1 MQNSTN
7 TSELGYKQKYTLK
20 QMELNSLLEITQ
32 AINNNMSEDNL
43 YKIYEFTIR
52 ANLNISQLVLI
63 VKDEEDWE
71 KKVVYGLNSSEDLLL
86 DQTYLEIDEV
96 TAIKKPTNSM
106 GFEWAIPVKH
116 KNNMLAV
123 VLVAQS
129 KNQPEELNTI
139 FLQAISNLIIVAIEN
154 KKLARTQLAEESFR
168 KELEIAKGVQKLL
181 FPDKL
186 PNGNR
191 LKMQASYL
199 PHHSI
204 GGDYYDYIPINSN
217 QFLICIADVS
227 GKGIPAAIMMSNFQ
241 AALHTLLRQTS
252 NLTEIV
258 EALNFQIME
267 NAKGEQFITFFG
279 AIYDHKL
286 NTLVYVNSGHNPPY
300 LVNSKGKMTT
310 LTEGSTVLGA
320 FDELPFINEGFID
333 NLDGFTLFAYTD
345 GLTETENPQGE
356 ELGSEPLEEYFSKN
370 YTKPLTEIHSDFLK
384 MADKF
389 RVAVPYRDDITMLSC
404 KVEPKR

>member
-1 MQNSTN
+1 MPDNTKSTSLN
-7 TSELGYKQKYTLK
+7 YKQKYTLK

-52 ANLNISQLVLI
+52 ANQNISQLVLI
-63 VKDEEDWE
+63 VKDDGDWDQ
-71 KKVVYGLNSSEDLLL
+71 KVVYGVNSIEDLML
-86 DQTYLEIDEV
+86 DRDYLEISEV
-96 TAIKKPTNSM
+96 TSIKNPENSM
-106 GFEWAIPVKH
+106 GFEWVIPVKH
-116 KNNMLAV
+116 KKNMLAV

-129 KNQPEELNTI
+129 DNSLNKLNTT

-154 KKLARTQLAEESFR
+154 KRLARTQLAEESFR

-186 PNGNR
+186 PDGNR

-204 GGDYYDYIPINSN
+204 GGDYYDYIPINAN

-241 AALHTLLRQTS
+241 ASLRTLLRQTS

-267 NAKGEQFITFFG
+267 NAKGDQFITFFG
-279 AIYDHKL
+279 AIYDHSL
-286 NTLVYVNSGHNPPY
+286 ATLVYVNSGHNPPY
-300 LVNSKGKMTT
+300 LVNKKGEMIA

-320 FDELPFINEGFID
+320 FDKLPFINEGFID

-345 GLTETENPQGE
+345 GLTETENPAGE
-356 ELGSEPLEEYFSKN
+356 EFGSEPIEAYFSKN
-370 YTKPLTEIHSDFLK
+370 FTKPLTEIHKDILD
-384 MADKF
+384 MADAF
-389 RVAVPYRDDITMLSC
+389 REAIPYRDDITMLSC
-404 KVEPKR
+404 KVEGR

>member
-1 MQNSTN
+1 MPDN
-7 TSELGYKQKYTLK
+7 TKLTSLDYKQKYALK

-52 ANLNISQLVLI
+52 ANQNISQLVLI
-63 VKDEEDWE
+63 VNDQGDWE
-71 KKVVYGLNSSEDLLL
+71 QKVIYGVNTVDDLLL
-86 DQTYLEIDEV
+86 NQSYFEVNDV
-96 TAIKKPTNSM
+96 TAVPDPSVLQ
-106 GFEWAIPVKH
+106 GFEWVIPVKH
-116 KNNMLAV
+116 KNNMLAI

-129 KNQPEELNTI
+129 DTNSDELNTT

-154 KKLARTQLAEESFR
+154 KKMARAQLEEESFR

-186 PNGNR
+186 PDGNR

-204 GGDYYDYIPINSN
+204 GGDYYDYIPINAN

-241 AALHTLLRQTS
+241 ASLHTLLRQTS

-267 NAKGEQFITFFG
+267 NAKGDQFITFFG
-279 AIYDHKL
+279 AIYDHNL

-300 LVNSKGKMTT
+300 LVNGAGKMIE

-333 NLDGFTLFAYTD
+333 NLDSFTLFAYTD
-345 GLTETENPQGE
+345 GLTETENLQGE
-356 ELGSEPLEEYFSKN
+356 EFGNEPLEEYFSQN
-370 YTKPLTEIHSDFLK
+370 YSKPLTEIHNDILA
-384 MADKF
+384 MVDNF
-389 RVAVPYRDDITMLSC
+389 RQAIPYRDDITMLSC
-404 KVEPKR
+404 KVEAR

>member
-1 MQNSTN
+1 MQDNSK
-7 TSELGYKQKYTLK
+7 TSDLDYKQKYTLK

-32 AINNNMSEDNL
+32 AINNNMPENHL

-63 VKDEEDWE
+63 VKEEEDWGQ
-71 KKVVYGLNSSEDLLL
+71 KVVYGIKSIDDLLL
-86 DQTYLEIDEV
+86 DQSYLEVDEV
-96 TAIKKPTNSM
+96 TSIKDPKSSK
-106 GFEWAIPVKH
+106 GFEWVIPVKH
-116 KNNMLAV
+116 KTNMLAV

-129 KNQPEELNTI
+129 KDQPEELNTT

-154 KKLARTQLAEESFR
+154 KRLARTQLAEESFR

-186 PNGNR
+186 PDGAR

-204 GGDYYDYIPINSN
+204 GGDYYDYIPINAN

-279 AIYDHKL
+279 AIYDHSL

-300 LVNSKGKMTT
+300 LVNEKGEMLA

-333 NLDGFTLFAYTD
+333 NLKGFTLFSYTD
-345 GLTETENPQGE
+345 GVTETENPQGE
-356 ELGSEPLEEYFSKN
+356 EFGSEPIEEYFSKN
-370 YTKPLTEIHSDFLK
+370 YKKPLTEIHEDILG
-384 MADKF
+384 MVDAF
-389 RVAVPYRDDITMLSC
+389 REATPYRDDITMLSC
-404 KVEPKR
+404 KVEAR

>member
-1 MQNSTN
+1 MPDKTK
-7 TSELGYKQKYTLK
+7 TSESDYKQKYTLK

-52 ANLNISQLVLI
+52 ANQNISQLVLI
-63 VKDEEDWE
+63 VKDEGDWE
-71 KKVVYGLNSSEDLLL
+71 QRVIYGVNSVDDLLL
-86 DQTYLEIDEV
+86 DQSYFTVDEV
-96 TAIKKPTNSM
+96 TPIPNPQEAK
-106 GFEWAIPVKH
+106 GFEWVVPVKH
-116 KNNMLAV
+116 KDTMLAI

-129 KNQPEELNTI
+129 KEQPEELNTT

-154 KKLARTQLAEESFR
+154 KRLARTQLAEESFR

-186 PNGNR
+186 PDGNR

-241 AALHTLLRQTS
+241 ASLHTLLRQTS

-267 NAKGEQFITFFG
+267 NAKGDQFITFFG
-279 AIYDHKL
+279 AIYDHNL
-286 NTLVYVNSGHNPPY
+286 STLVYVNSGHNPP
-300 LVNSKGKMTT
+300 LLANSKGEILT

-333 NLDGFTLFAYTD
+333 ELDGFTLFAYTD
-345 GLTETENPQGE
+345 GLTETENVLGE
-356 ELGSEPLEEYFSKN
+356 EIGSEPIEDYFKEN
-370 YTKPLTEIHSDFLK
+370 YANPLTQIHTDMLE
-384 MADKF
+384 MIDTF
-389 RVAVPYRDDITMLSC
+389 RQSKPYRDDITMLSC
-404 KVEPKR
+404 KVEAR

>member
-1 MQNSTN
+1 MQDKSKTSTID
-7 TSELGYKQKYTLK
+7 YKHKYSLK

-43 YKIYEFTIR
+43 FKIYEFTIR

-63 VKDEEDWE
+63 VKDGEDWDQ
-71 KKVVYGLNSSEDLLL
+71 KVVYGVKFIEDLML
-86 DQTYLEIDEV
+86 DQYYLEISKV
-96 TAIKKPTNSM
+96 TTVKDPESLL
-106 GFEWAIPVKH
+106 GFEWVIPVKH
-116 KNNMLAV
+116 KNNMLAI

-129 KNQPEELNTI
+129 VDQPEELNTT

-154 KKLARTQLAEESFR
+154 KRLARTQLAEESFR

-186 PNGNR
+186 PDGAR

-279 AIYDHKL
+279 AIYDHNL

-300 LVNSKGKMTT
+300 LVNKKGEMMA

-333 NLDGFTLFAYTD
+333 DLDGFTLFAYTD
-345 GLTETENPQGE
+345 GLTETENPQE
-356 ELGSEPLEEYFSKN
+356 KEFGSEPLEEYFSKN
-370 YTKPLTEIHSDFLK
+370 YHKPLTEIHSDILE
-384 MADKF
+384 MVDNF
-389 RVAVPYRDDITMLSC
+389 RQSKPYRDDITMLSC
-404 KVEPKR
+404 KVEAR

>member
-1 MQNSTN
+1 MQDN
-7 TSELGYKQKYTLK
+7 TKPTDLDYKQKYTLK

-43 YKIYEFTIR
+43 YKIYEFTVR

-63 VKDEEDWE
+63 VKDDEDWDQ
-71 KKVVYGLNSSEDLLL
+71 KVIYGVNSIEDLML
-86 DQTYLEIDEV
+86 DKSYLEIDEV
-96 TAIKKPTNSM
+96 EVVENPENLL
-106 GFEWAIPVKH
+106 GFEWVIPVKH
-116 KNNMLAV
+116 KNSMLAV
-123 VLVAQS
+123 VLVAQAES
-129 KNQPEELNTI
+129 QPEELNTT

-154 KKLARTQLAEESFR
+154 KRLARTQLEEESFR

-181 FPDKL
+181 FPNEL
-186 PNGNR
+186 PDGAR

-241 AALHTLLRQTS
+241 ASLHTLLRQTS
-252 NLTEIV
+252 NLSEIV

-300 LVNSKGKMTT
+300 LVNSDGKMTE

-320 FDELPFINEGFID
+320 FEELPFINEGFID
-333 NLDGFTLFAYTD
+333 DLDGFTLFAYTD
-345 GLTETENPQGE
+345 GLTESENPQEE
-356 ELGSEPLEEYFSKN
+356 ELGSEPLEAYLKEN
-370 YTKPLTEIHSDFLK
+370 HTKSLPDIHQDILE
-384 MADKF
+384 MVDTF
-389 RVAVPYRDDITMLSC
+389 RETKPYRDDITMLSC
-404 KVEPKR
+404 KVEKR

>member
-1 MQNSTN
+1 MQDN
-7 TSELGYKQKYTLK
+7 TKTSDIDYKQKYTLK

-32 AINNNMSEDNL
+32 AINKNMSEENL

-52 ANLNISQLVLI
+52 ANANISQLVLI
-63 VKDEEDWE
+63 VKDHEDWE
-71 KKVVYGLNSSEDLLL
+71 KKVVYGLNSVKDLML
-86 DQTYLEIDEV
+86 DRNYLEIDEV
-96 TAIKKPTNSM
+96 TKIDNPESSM

-116 KNNMLAV
+116 KNSMLAV

-129 KNQPEELNTI
+129 KDQPEELNTT

-154 KKLARTQLAEESFR
+154 KRLARTQLEEESFR

-186 PNGNR
+186 PDGAR

-241 AALHTLLRQTS
+241 AALHTILRQTS

-279 AIYDHKL
+279 AIYDHSL
-286 NTLVYVNSGHNPPY
+286 STLVYVNSGHNPPY
-300 LVNSKGKMTT
+300 LVNSKAEMIA

-320 FDELPFINEGFID
+320 FDDLPFINEGFID

-345 GLTETENPQGE
+345 GLTETENPKE
-356 ELGSEPLEEYFSKN
+356 EEFGSEPLEEYFGKN
-370 YTKPLTEIHSDFLK
+370 YTKPLAEIHTDILA
-384 MADKF
+384 MVDEF
-389 RVAVPYRDDITMLSC
+389 RQTKPYRDDITMLSC
-404 KVEPKR
+404 KVEAR

>member
-1 MQNSTN
+1 MQDNTKLSDST
-7 TSELGYKQKYTLK
+7 YKQKYTLK

-52 ANLNISQLVLI
+52 ANLNIRQLVLI
-63 VKDEEDWE
+63 VREADDWGQ
-71 KKVVYGLNSSEDLLL
+71 KVIFGLNSTEDLML
-86 DQTYLEIDEV
+86 DRKYLEIEKV
-96 TAIKKPTNSM
+96 TPIKDPESSM
-106 GFEWAIPVKH
+106 GFEYAIPVKH
-116 KNNMLAV
+116 KKNMLAV

-129 KNQPEELNTI
+129 KEQPEELNTT

-154 KKLARTQLAEESFR
+154 KRLARTQLEEESFR

-186 PNGNR
+186 PDGAR

-204 GGDYYDYIPINSN
+204 GGDYYDYIPINAN

-241 AALHTLLRQTS
+241 AALRTLLRQTS

-279 AIYDHKL
+279 AIYDHIL

-300 LVNSKGKMTT
+300 LVDKKGKMIA

-333 NLDGFTLFAYTD
+333 DLDGFTLFAYTD
-345 GLTETENPQGE
+345 GLTETENPDEE
-356 ELGSEPLEEYFSKN
+356 ELGSDPLEEYFSKN
-370 YTKPLTEIHSDFLK
+370 YSKSLPEIHQDILE
-384 MADKF
+384 MLDTF
-389 RVAVPYRDDITMLSC
+389 RESKPYRDDITMLSC
-404 KVEPKR
+404 KVEAR

>member
-1 MQNSTN
+1 MQDN
-7 TSELGYKQKYTLK
+7 TKTSDSDYKHKYSLK

-32 AINNNMSEDNL
+32 AINNNMSENNL

-63 VKDEEDWE
+63 VKEAGEWE
-71 KKVVYGLNSSEDLLL
+71 QRVVYGVHSIKELLL
-86 DQTYLEIDEV
+86 DKNYLDIDEV
-96 TAIKKPTNSM
+96 SQIKDPKSLM

-116 KNNMLAV
+116 KNNMLAI

-129 KNQPEELNTI
+129 DDRPKELNTT
-139 FLQAISNLIIVAIEN
+139 FLQAISNIIIVAIEN
-154 KKLARTQLAEESFR
+154 KRLARTQLEEESFR

-186 PNGNR
+186 PDGTR

-204 GGDYYDYIPINSN
+204 GGDYYDYIPINAN

-267 NAKGEQFITFFG
+267 SAKGEQFITFFG
-279 AIYDHKL
+279 AIYDHNL

-300 LVNSKGKMTT
+300 LVNTKGEMIT

-333 NLDGFTLFAYTD
+333 NLEGFTLFAYTD
-345 GLTETENPQGE
+345 GLTETENPEGE
-356 ELGSEPLEEYFSKN
+356 EFGSEPLEEYFREK
-370 YTKPLTEIHSDFLK
+370 YKKPLTEIHSDILE
-384 MADKF
+384 MVDAF
-389 RVAVPYRDDITMLSC
+389 RKSIPYRDDITMLSC
-404 KVEPKR
+404 KVAPR

>member
-1 MQNSTN
+1 MQDN
-7 TSELGYKQKYTLK
+7 TKTSDLDYKQKYTLK

-32 AINNNMSEDNL
+32 AINNNMSEENL

-63 VKDEEDWE
+63 VKDGADWGQ
-71 KKVVYGLNSSEDLLL
+71 KVVYGLSSIDDLLL
-86 DQTYLEIDEV
+86 EQTYLEINKV
-96 TAIKKPTNSM
+96 TSIKDPENSK

-129 KNQPEELNTI
+129 KDQPEELNTT

-154 KKLARTQLAEESFR
+154 KRLARTQLEEESFR

-186 PNGNR
+186 PDGAR

-204 GGDYYDYIPINSN
+204 GGDYYDYIPINAN

-279 AIYDHKL
+279 AIYDHNL

-300 LVNSKGKMTT
+300 LVNKKGKMVA

-333 NLDGFTLFAYTD
+333 DLDGFTLFSYTD

-356 ELGSEPLEEYFSKN
+356 ELGSEPIEEYFSKN
-370 YTKPLTEIHSDFLK
+370 YKKPLTEIHEDILG
-384 MADKF
+384 MADTF
-389 RVAVPYRDDITMLSC
+389 REAIPYRDDITMLSC
-404 KVEPKR
+404 KVEAR

>member
-1 MQNSTN
+1 MPDKEKMQDID
-7 TSELGYKQKYTLK
+7 YKQRYSLK

-52 ANLNISQLVLI
+52 ANQNISQLVLI
-63 VKDEEDWE
+63 VKDDEDWDQ
-71 KKVVYGLNSSEDLLL
+71 KVIYGIKSIDDLML
-86 DQTYLEIDEV
+86 DRNYLEISEV
-96 TAIKKPTNSM
+96 TPIKNPEAAL
-106 GFEWAIPVKH
+106 GFEWAVPVKH
-116 KNNMLAV
+116 KSNMLAV

-129 KNQPEELNTI
+129 ADQPEELNTT

-154 KKLARTQLAEESFR
+154 KRLARTQLQEESFR

-186 PNGNR
+186 PDGNR

-204 GGDYYDYIPINSN
+204 GGDYYDYIPINAN

-267 NAKGEQFITFFG
+267 NAKGDQFITFFG
-279 AIYDHKL
+279 AIYDHSL
-286 NTLVYVNSGHNPPY
+286 STLVYVNSGHNPPY
-300 LVNSKGKMTT
+300 LVDGKGEMVE

-345 GLTETENPQGE
+345 GLTESENPQGE
-356 ELGSEPLEEYFSKN
+356 ELGSEPLEKYFSKN
-370 YTKPLTEIHSDFLK
+370 YTKPLTEIHSDILE
-384 MADKF
+384 MVDSF
-389 RVAVPYRDDITMLSC
+389 REAVPYRDDITMLSC
-404 KVEPKR
+404 KVEAR

>member
-1 MQNSTN
+1 MPDNTK
-7 TSELGYKQKYTLK
+7 TSELDYKQKYTLK

-52 ANLNISQLVLI
+52 ANQNISQLVLI
-63 VKDEEDWE
+63 VKDEDDWE
-71 KKVVYGLNSSEDLLL
+71 QRVIYGVSSVDDLLL
-86 DQTYLEIDEV
+86 DHSYFTVGEV
-96 TAIKKPTNSM
+96 TPIPNPDAAK
-106 GFEWAIPVKH
+106 GFEWVMPVKH
-116 KNNMLAV
+116 KDTMLAV

-129 KNQPEELNTI
+129 KEQPEQLNTT

-154 KKLARTQLAEESFR
+154 KRLARTQLAEESFR

-186 PNGNR
+186 PDGNR

-204 GGDYYDYIPINSN
+204 GGDYYDYIPINAN

-241 AALHTLLRQTS
+241 ASLHTLLRQTS

-267 NAKGEQFITFFG
+267 NAKGDQFITFFG
-279 AIYDHKL
+279 AIYDHNL
-286 NTLVYVNSGHNPPY
+286 STLVYVNSGHNPP
-300 LVNSKGKMTT
+300 LLANSKGEIST
-310 LTEGSTVLGA
+310 LTVGSTVLGA

-333 NLDGFTLFAYTD
+333 ELDSFTLFAYTD
-345 GLTETENPQGE
+345 GLTETENVLGE
-356 ELGSEPLEEYFSKN
+356 EIGSEPIEDYFKEN
-370 YTKPLTEIHSDFLK
+370 YSKPLTQIHSDMLE
-384 MADKF
+384 MIDIF
-389 RVAVPYRDDITMLSC
+389 RKSKPCRDDITMLSC
-404 KVEPKR
+404 KVEAR

>member
-1 MQNSTN
+1 MPDNTKST
-7 TSELGYKQKYTLK
+7 SLDYKQKYTLK

-52 ANLNISQLVLI
+52 ANQHISQLVLI
-63 VKDEEDWE
+63 VKDEGDWDQ
-71 KKVVYGLNSSEDLLL
+71 KVMYGVNSIEDLML
-86 DQTYLEIDEV
+86 DRDYLEINEV
-96 TAIKKPTNSM
+96 TPIKNPQNSM

-129 KNQPEELNTI
+129 KNYPDQLNTI

-154 KKLARTQLAEESFR
+154 KRLARTQLAEESFR

-186 PNGNR
+186 PDGSR
-191 LKMQASYL
+191 LKMEASYL

-204 GGDYYDYIPINSN
+204 GGDYYDYIPINAN

-241 AALHTLLRQTS
+241 ASLHTLLRQTS

-258 EALNFQIME
+258 EALNFQIIK
-267 NAKGEQFITFFG
+267 NAKGDQFITFFG
-279 AIYDHKL
+279 AIYDHSL
-286 NTLVYVNSGHNPPY
+286 STLVYVNSGHNPPY
-300 LVNSKGKMTT
+300 LVDKKGEMIA

-345 GLTETENPQGE
+345 GLTETENPKGE
-356 ELGSEPLEEYFSKN
+356 ELGSEPIEDYFSKN
-370 YTKPLTEIHSDFLK
+370 YTKPLIEIHKDILD
-384 MADKF
+384 MADAF
-389 RVAVPYRDDITMLSC
+389 REAIPYRDDITMLSC
-404 KVEPKR
+404 KVEAR

>member
-1 MQNSTN
+1 MPDKTK
-7 TSELGYKQKYTLK
+7 TSESDYKQKYTLK

-52 ANLNISQLVLI
+52 ANQNISQLVLI
-63 VKDEEDWE
+63 VKDEGDWE
-71 KKVVYGLNSSEDLLL
+71 QRVIYGVSSVDDLLL
-86 DQTYLEIDEV
+86 DQSYFNVDEV
-96 TAIKKPTNSM
+96 TAIPNPDEAK
-106 GFEWAIPVKH
+106 GFEWVVPVKH
-116 KNNMLAV
+116 KDSMLAV

-129 KNQPEELNTI
+129 SEQPEQLNTT

-154 KKLARTQLAEESFR
+154 KRLARTQLAEESFR

-186 PNGNR
+186 PDGNR

-241 AALHTLLRQTS
+241 ASLHTLLRQTS

-258 EALNFQIME
+258 EALNFQIMQ
-267 NAKGEQFITFFG
+267 NAKGDQFITFFG
-279 AIYDHKL
+279 AIYDHNL
-286 NTLVYVNSGHNPPY
+286 STLVYVNSGHNPP
-300 LVNSKGKMTT
+300 LLANSKGEIST

-345 GLTETENPQGE
+345 GLTETENPLGE
-356 ELGSEPLEEYFSKN
+356 EIGCEPIEDYFKEN
-370 YTKPLTEIHSDFLK
+370 YTNALTQIHDDMLE
-384 MADKF
+384 MIDVF
-389 RVAVPYRDDITMLSC
+389 RQSKSYRDDITMLSC
-404 KVEPKR
+404 KVEAR